1 MLLRKTYKLIPRISK
16 FEFQNWKL
24 LSILLVIFTLSN
36 ANAQEFNC
44 KVDIISPSLQTSA
57 ADKQVFEELKGAL
70 REFINNTR
78 WGTDNFKIEERI
90 EMNLLINL
98 SEQPSS
104 DEFGGSIQV
113 TSSRTIHNTNYKS
126 TVFNWIDNDFK
137 FKYQRGTAI
146 QFSIDRHRDNLSSV
160 IAFYCYMIMGYDY
173 DSYALEGGTK
183 WFLKAQQICT
193 NAQGVSEPG
202 WRAAEGQRN
211 RYWLVE
217 NALQQL
223 FQPLREVYY
232 KYHREGFDVLYG
244 DVNKG
249 TNAVIACLELLQ
261 KIHKSRPGSFNVQVF
276 FSTKVDELVNLFG
289 GAAPDVKTKAF
300 TLLKSIDPAN
310 LNKYNKINANK

>member
-1 MLLRKTYKLIPRISK
+1 LQK
-16 FEFQNWKL
+16 WV
-24 LSILLVIFTLSN
+24 LVVLTVWGFGT
-36 ANAQEFNC
+36 APAQEINC

-57 ADKQVFEELKGAL
+57 ADKQVFEELKSAL

-90 EMNLLINL
+90 EMNILINV
-98 SEQPSS
+98 SEQVNS

-113 TSSRTIHNTNYKS
+113 TSTRTIHNTNYKS

-137 FKYQRGTAI
+137 FKYQRGAAI

-160 IAFYCYMIMGYDY
+160 IAYYCYMIMGYDY
-173 DSYALEGGTK
+173 DTYSLEGGTK
-183 WFLKAQQICT
+183 YFLKAQQICT
-193 NAQGVSEPG
+193 NAQGVAEPG

-223 FQPLREVYY
+223 FQPLREVFY
-232 KYHREGFDVLYG
+232 KYHREGFDILYG
-244 DVNKG
+244 DLTKG
-249 TNAVIACLELLQ
+249 THAVITCLELIQ

-289 GAAPDVKTKAF
+289 GATPDLKTKAF
-300 TLLKSIDPAN
+300 TLLKQIDPAN